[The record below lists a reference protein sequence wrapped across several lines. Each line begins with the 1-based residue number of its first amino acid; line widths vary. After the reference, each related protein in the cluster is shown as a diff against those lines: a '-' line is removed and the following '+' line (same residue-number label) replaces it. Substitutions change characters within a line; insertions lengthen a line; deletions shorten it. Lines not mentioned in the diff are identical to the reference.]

1 MTNFIS
7 KPNSYTQYKHSTSKL
22 GDQIPSH
29 WKVVRFRNA
38 FSFNKG
44 LNITKDNLQDTG
56 IPCINYGEIHS
67 KLGITTTLEKNT
79 LRCVDKSYTK
89 ENNNSLIR
97 HGDIVFAD
105 TSEDIEGSGNFT
117 QLASEARIFSGY
129 HTIIARPKEE
139 YLIAHYLAYFLDST
153 SYRKQVRT
161 SVKGVKV
168 YSVTK
173 SILKNTVLCFPDK
186 SEQEKIS
193 AFLDAK
199 SASIDQ
205 SIKVK
210 EKQISRLKERK
221 QILIQ
226 NAVTR
231 GLDPNAPMQDSGIEW
246 IGEIPK
252 HWNIRRAKYLFQEI
266 DERSAS
272 GQEELLSV
280 SHTTG
285 VTPRSEKNV
294 SMFMAEDYTG
304 AKTCQ
309 SGDLVFN
316 IMWAWMGALGVS
328 DRPGIVSSSY
338 GVFRQ
343 RATSNFNPKYL
354 EFLLKTT
361 SYIEHYNRVSTGL
374 HSSRLRLYPHMF
386 LSMKIGFPNR
396 GEQDQIIEHIDQE
409 SAKIDRAIKLFRGQI
424 ERLKEYRATLIDSAV
439 TGKIRVPGVED
450 PARQEEMA

>member
-1 MTNFIS
+1 MRLKFLCSIKTGDRNTEDRRDGG
-7 KPNSYTQYKHSTSKL
+7 SYPFFVRS
-22 GDQIPSH
+22 QIPE
-29 WKVVRFRNA
+29 K
-38 FSFNKG
+38 
-44 LNITKDNLQDTG
+44 IDT
-56 IPCINYGEIHS
+56 YSYDGEAI
-67 KLGITTTLEKNT
+67 LTA
-79 LRCVDKSYTK
+79 
-89 ENNNSLIR
+89 
-97 HGDIVFAD
+97 GDGA
-105 TSEDIEGSGNFT
+105 
-117 QLASEARIFSGY
+117 
-129 HTIIARPKEE
+129 
-139 YLIAHYLAYFLDST
+139 
-153 SYRKQVRT
+153 
-161 SVKGVKV
+161 GVGKV
-168 YSVTK
+168 YHYINGKFDYHQRVYKFSDFKITLGKYLFHYISSKFYNVALLGSAKSTVDSLRLPLIKDFSV
-173 SILKNTVLCFPDK
+173 CFPINP
-186 SEQEKIS
+186 SEQEKI
-193 AFLDAK
+193 
-199 SASIDQ
+199 IDFIDKQ
-205 SIKVK
+205 TNKISKTIRTK
-210 EKQISRLKERK
+210 EMQISLLKERK
-221 QILIQ
+221 QALIQ

-316 IMWAWMGALGVS
+316 IMWAWMGALGVA

-354 EFLLKTT
+354 ELLLKTT
-361 SYIEHYNRVSTGL
+361 SYIEHYNRISTGL

-396 GEQDQIIEHIDQE
+396 REQDQIIEHIDQD
-409 SAKIDRAIKLFRGQI
+409 SAKINRAIKLFQGQI

-439 TGKIRVPGVED
+439 TGKIRVPGVKD
-450 PARQEEMA
+450 PARQEALA